1 MSRVATPPQAQPS
14 TTPRLHVP
22 HERIAQRAYEKWM
35 KRGCPHG
42 TDVQDWIEAEREL
55 AAELARNSGTTGTR
69 R

>member
-1 MSRVATPPQAQPS
+1 MSRTVTPPMTQP
-14 TTPRLHVP
+14 TTSPRVQIP
-22 HERIAQRAYEKWM
+22 RDRIAQRAYEKWM

-55 AAELARNSGTTGTR
+55 VAEMARSSTPTGGR

>member
-1 MSRVATPPQAQPS
+1 MSRVATQP
-14 TTPRLHVP
+14 TTQPATTHRVQVP

-55 AAELARNSGTTGTR
+55 MAEMARSSPPPGGR

>member
-1 MSRVATPPQAQPS
+1 MSRVATHPTTQPA
-14 TTPRLHVP
+14 TTHRVQVP

-42 TDVQDWIEAEREL
+42 SDMQDWIEAEREL
-55 AAELARNSGTTGTR
+55 MAEMARTPSAGQR

>member
-1 MSRVATPPQAQPS
+1 MSRVATQP
-14 TTPRLHVP
+14 TTQPATSHRVQVP

-42 TDVQDWIEAEREL
+42 TDMQDWIEAEKEL
-55 AAELARNSGTTGTR
+55 MAEMARTPSTGQR

>member
-1 MSRVATPPQAQPS
+1 MAQP
-14 TTPRLHVP
+14 TTSQTRIP

-42 TDVQDWIEAEREL
+42 TAQQDWFEAEREL
-55 AAELARNSGTTGTR
+55 MAEMSRSSTTATR

>member
-1 MSRVATPPQAQPS
+1 MTQPS
-14 TTPRLHVP
+14 SSSRPHVP

-55 AAELARNSGTTGTR
+55 VAEIARTSGTR